1 VGRAAG
7 GRRASPFRNF
17 SKHSLRYL
25 LETGFGYDSSLMGDD
40 IPYACATA
48 TPRCSNFP
56 STGRSTTSR
65 TTRTKLYRTD
75 GSHGAKYC

>member
-1 VGRAAG
+1 MGRRSVGRAAG

-40 IPYACATA
+40 IPYAL
-48 TPRCSNFP
+48 RDSNASLLEFP
-56 STGRSTTSR
+56 VDWT
-65 TTRTKLYRTD
+65 LDDFPHYA
-75 GSHGAKYC
+75 HEAL